1 MTEHLRTYRWWVTGL
16 PFLVLT
22 LIFLTACNRAEP
34 TVLIVTATPE
44 PPNLEATIADL
55 ANRLASAGEEQDPGD
70 PPVTEVPPTATPVV
84 EAPPAGP
91 APTDPPMA
99 TATLL
104 PSPPAT
110 PTAPVTQEPSDTPT
124 AAVPFGV
131 VSAPQSVNVRS
142 GPDTAYPTIRVSA
155 RGSRLEVIGRS
166 VDGQWWQV
174 RVPDVNGGVGWISTI
189 YLETQNT
196 ANVPVV
202 SAPPPPPPTATNTP
216 PPTSTPRPTNTPV
229 PPTNTPL
236 PPPPAPPP
244 PSYPS
249 PSLDLGASPYFGSF
263 DIFPTHDTQTVDIS
277 ATGGGDIDVNDV
289 AGLPGD
295 CTGFVSSAPDVE
307 LELMGQS
314 PSDLYI
320 YFVSSSDATLIIN
333 DPYGNW
339 YCDDDSYGGG
349 NPMVAFLNAAN
360 GVYDVWI
367 GRYGSSGLT
376 SPGTL
381 IVGEFPP

>member
-16 PFLVLT
+16 PFLLLA

-44 PPNLEATIADL
+44 PPNLEATIAEL
-55 ANRLASAGEEQDPGD
+55 ASKLESAGEEQDPADPPATEAPPTSTPIGD
-70 PPVTEVPPTATPVV
+70 PPTAAPV
-84 EAPPAGP
+84 EEP
-91 APTDPPMA
+91 PTDPP
-99 TATLL
+99 TAE
-104 PSPPAT
+104 PPT
-110 PTAPVTQEPSDTPT
+110 PTPTGLPPTLPPPDTPT

-174 RVPDVNGGVGWISTI
+174 RVPDVAGGLGWVSTI

-196 ANVPVV
+196 AGVPVA
-202 SAPPPPPPTATNTP
+202 SAPPLPPTNTPSPTATLLPTP
-216 PPTSTPRPTNTPV
+216 TRVPPTNTPV
-229 PPTNTPL
+229 PP
-236 PPPPAPPP
+236 PPPPPNNA
-244 PSYPS
+244 S

-263 DIFPTHDTQTVDIS
+263 DIFPTHDTQTVDIA

-295 CTGFVSSAPDVE
+295 CAGFVSSAPDVE

-320 YFVSSSDATLIIN
+320 YFLSSSDATLIIN

-349 NPMVAFLNAAN
+349 NPLVAFLNAPN

-367 GRYGSSGLT
+367 GRWGSSGLT